1 MDYFHLILQN
11 GVLGFRH
18 SHGPH
23 QNLHTDISSQASQIG
38 TFLDD
43 EAARA
48 AFLTNFTEYASHLVE
63 FLVFNDKMQSDIGRR
78 AGSKTISCEVL
89 MLVCSMLAYDEF
101 DLADVD
107 AMDKLVIAAIK
118 HALPFQPATLK
129 VIATRL
135 AEKPGLLE
143 RVASSM
149 EGAEIICDLF
159 SVHFVSAV
167 SSISEVWAQK
177 LIGLCSVCAGSPIC
191 HGVPTEV
198 EKWRALTETIVALE
212 EHQRENCQAPAPE
225 HTRSP
230 ANVAMRKLNADDKKS
245 YFAERKRSSVLEPEI
260 PPLPDRVVAM
270 LNRLN
275 LQQPTS
281 SRAIAVLLD
290 QIRTTEIPA
299 VLRVVLPTFP
309 CRPCHDLSQDPKA
322 LVEKDKQITRARA
335 DSGFS
340 SGEVPEGG
348 ALFGTM
354 IGLWKVLLSAAA
366 LKDIQREMLGGV

>member
-1 MDYFHLILQN
+1 MDYFECILRN
-11 GVLGFRH
+11 GLFGFGH
-18 SHGPH
+18 NHGIH
-23 QNLHTDISSQASQIG
+23 QSLHTMISSKASQIG

-48 AFLTNFTEYASHLVE
+48 ALLTSFTEYASHLVE
-63 FLVFNDKMQSDIGRR
+63 FLVFNDRMQSDIGRR
-78 AGSKTISCEVL
+78 AGSKMISCEVL
-89 MLVCSMLAYDEF
+89 VLVCSMLAYDEF

-118 HALPFQPATLK
+118 HALPLQPATLK

-159 SVHFVSAV
+159 SVHFVSTV
-167 SSISEVWAQK
+167 SSISEVWARK

-191 HGVPTEV
+191 HGVPAEV
-198 EKWRALTETIVALE
+198 EKWRALTETIAALE
-212 EHQRENCQAPAPE
+212 KHQREIYQAPAPQYT
-225 HTRSP
+225 HVP
-230 ANVAMRKLNADDKKS
+230 ANVVLRKLNADDKKS
-245 YFAERKRSSVLEPEI
+245 YSAARRRSSVLEPEI

-270 LNRLN
+270 LNGLS

-290 QIRTTEIPA
+290 RIRTTEIPA
-299 VLRVVLPTFP
+299 VLRAVLQTFP

-340 SGEVPEGG
+340 SGEVPEEG
-348 ALFGTM
+348 ALFGM
-354 IGLWKVLLSAAA
+354 KIGLWKVLLSAAA
-366 LKDIQREMLGGV
+366 LKDIQRQMLGGV